1 MNKSYTILKVRNLL
15 FCMLLIASFVTVK
28 KVNGQTTI
36 STQPTYS
43 ANNGTGLV
51 TFNFQNTNAF
61 PVIIIGASSVAA
73 NTNPS
78 TWKLW
83 YRTTPV
89 SGPPGLVSVA
99 NGWVLSATNNVT
111 SAIGS
116 GSNNVLEPVITG
128 ATLTVPANT
137 TYAIAVGGFITAAT
151 GGSQRYMTIPAAN
164 LPTTTFSGGG
174 CNIIT
179 GTNISYSTTAE
190 ASAPTITPR
199 GFVGSLTFIS
209 GATAACSTGTYPA
222 VSPAVV
228 STTDICNTG
237 SVGLSITATMP
248 PVIGLTYQWEW
259 SPTGA
264 APWTAIGAPVTNP
277 SITATGVNSSRYF
290 RLRVICDGTS
300 TVWTSSNSQL
310 VNVSNPSLT
319 GTTSGSR
326 CGPGIVQLSAT
337 APTGTSINWYTAP
350 TGGAPLF
357 TGSPFTTPFIPTTT
371 TFYAAGTSGSTPDSI
386 AIPLATGT
394 TTGVYHHMFLVEAQ
408 NSLTVNAISIK
419 CNNTAGTM
427 TAWDIY
433 YRTDNYQTVP
443 GANTSATGWL
453 PLASVTNV
461 PSAGAAAYTVIA
473 TGLGVAIP
481 AGATYSFYIAPS
493 ASTTHQYSAPAI
505 GTTTASNI
513 NAELIAGNRG
523 SSLFNCTTSGG
534 MPTVKLNYT
543 VGCEGTRQPV
553 IATVNA
559 SPAIT
564 TTNPSVICSNEIAQI
579 SLSTSNPP
587 YPNYTWSPVTDL
599 YTNAAATTSYT
610 GGSAQNVY
618 LRSIVAGQKTF
629 YMMAGNPAITTGC
642 TFADTVSIWV
652 QPDSVIITGLPD
664 TVCVSDSTKLSLV
677 PGTGYAPGSIQWQE
691 SANGS
696 TYNDIAGATG
706 VTYTT
711 PIISADHYYRVRIKR
726 DVGFCE
732 TPVKLVLVVNP
743 MIFQTKDS
751 FNCGPGNVVLE
762 ATASVNS
769 QLRWFNDPVG
779 GLPVGFGSPFNT
791 PFLAATDTF
800 YVAAGTGGAG
810 GGPDTVAVP
819 LASGTTTG
827 VYHHMFLVR
836 AINEI
841 DVAGF
846 AIKCNN
852 AVGTPTAWD
861 IYYRP
866 NNYQTIPGANTSAA
880 GWTLLSSVTNVPSA
894 GASTY
899 TQIATG
905 LSLTIPAGLTYSFYI
920 APVGSATHQYAA
932 SAINSLTGSNIDAEI
947 RAGNRGSS
955 LFNCSTSGGQA
966 TVRINYVIPGCETVR
981 EPVIA
986 SIHPVPDV
994 NLGPDINKCIDAG
1007 ILEVLD
1013 AGVQPH
1019 AGQYLW
1025 DNGDVNQ
1032 VRAVSESGTYHVQVT
1047 NQYTCKNADTINVT
1061 LRNNPVV
1068 ELGNDTTVCNGVGLL
1083 LNAGNQG
1090 IEYFWNTG
1098 ATSQQIVATS
1108 AGSYNVFVTNNLGC
1122 TKADTITISMN
1133 GELPTIQGINVTNN
1147 GSHTFTFTAINPQ
1160 HVVGFEWDFGDGTP
1174 LNYQQSPTHTYAT
1187 TGDYIVVLRL
1197 SSTCGF
1203 DVDSSNA
1210 HILGIN
1216 QLEVDKNE
1224 MVVYPNP
1231 SRGTAVILN
1240 RGTLKMEK
1248 VSIYN
1253 VLGQQVYEAK
1263 ADTSDKHTLD
1273 LNLMASGM
1281 YTIQI
1286 FTDKGTVA
1294 RKLELIK

>member
-1 MNKSYTILKVRNLL
+1 MDKSYTISKVQNLL
-15 FCMLLIASFVTVK
+15 FCMLLITSFITT
-28 KVNGQTTI
+28 QRLHAQTI
-36 STQPTYS
+36 STQPTFS

-61 PVIIIGASSVAA
+61 PVIITGASSVAA
-73 NTNPS
+73 NTSPS

-89 SGPPGLVSVA
+89 AGPPGIVSTA

-111 SAIGS
+111 SIIGAAA
-116 GSNNVLEPVITG
+116 NNVIEPVITG

-137 TYAIAVGGFITAAT
+137 TYAIAVSGFITASTAGT
-151 GGSQRYMTIPAAN
+151 QRYMTIPAAN
-164 LPTTTFSGGG
+164 LPTTTFSAGG

-190 ASAPTITPR
+190 ATAPTITPR

-222 VSPAVV
+222 ASPAIV

-237 SVGLSITATMP
+237 SVALSTTATMP
-248 PVIGLTYQWEW
+248 SVIGLTYQWEW
-259 SPTGA
+259 SPIGA
-264 APWTAIGAPVTNP
+264 APWTAIGTPVTNP

-290 RLRVICDGTS
+290 RLRVICNGTS
-300 TVWTSSNSQL
+300 TVWTSSNSPL
-310 VNVSNPSLT
+310 VNVNNPSLT
-319 GTTSGSR
+319 GTTGGAR
-326 CGPGIVQLSAT
+326 CGPGIVQLSAA
-337 APTGTSINWYTAP
+337 APTGTSINWYTASV
-350 TGGAPLF
+350 GGAPLF
-357 TGSPFTTPFIPTTT
+357 TGSPFNTPFIPATT
-371 TFYAAGTSGSTPDSI
+371 TFYAAGTSGSSPDSI
-386 AIPLATGT
+386 AIALATGT

-408 NSLTVNAISIK
+408 NSLTVNTISIK
-419 CNNTAGTM
+419 CNNAVGAM

-433 YRTDNYQTVP
+433 YRPDNYQTVP

-453 PLASVTNV
+453 PLSTVTNV

-481 AGATYSFYIAPS
+481 AGAKYSFYIAPS

-513 NAELIAGNRG
+513 NANLIAGNRG
-523 SSLFNCTTSGG
+523 SALFNCITSGG

-564 TTNPSVICSNEIAQI
+564 TTNPNVICSIEIAQI
-579 SLSTSNPP
+579 SLSTPTPP
-587 YPNYTWSPVTDL
+587 YSNYTWSPVVDL
-599 YTNAAATTSYT
+599 YTNATATTSYS

-618 LRSIVAGQKTF
+618 LRSIVAGPKTF
-629 YMMAGNPAITTGC
+629 YMMAGNPAVTTGC

-652 QPDSVIITGLPD
+652 QPDSVTITGLPD

-677 PGTGYAPGSIQWQE
+677 PATGYAPGSIQWQE
-691 SANGS
+691 STNGV
-696 TYNDIAGATG
+696 TYNDITGATG

-711 PIISADHYYRVRIKR
+711 PVITADHYYRARIKR

-732 TPVKLVLVVNP
+732 TPVKHVLVVNP
-743 MIFQTKDS
+743 MIFDTRDS
-751 FNCGPGNVVLE
+751 FNCGPGQVILQ
-762 ATASVNS
+762 ATGSVNT
-769 QLRWFNDPVG
+769 QLRWFDNPVG
-779 GLPVGFGSPFNT
+779 GLPVGFGSPFST
-791 PFLAATDTF
+791 PFLAQTDTF
-800 YVAAGTGGAG
+800 YVAAGTGSG
-810 GGPDTVAVP
+810 GGGADTVAVP
-819 LASGTTTG
+819 LAMGITTG
-827 VYHHMFLVR
+827 VYHHMFLVK
-836 AINEI
+836 AINEV

-852 AVGTPTAWD
+852 TVGTPTAWD

-866 NNYQTIPGANTSAA
+866 NNYQTIPGANTSSA
-880 GWTLLSSVTNVPSA
+880 GWLLLSSVSNVPSA
-894 GASTY
+894 GVNAY
-899 TQIATG
+899 TQISTG

-920 APVGSATHQYAA
+920 APVGTATHQYAA
-932 SAINSLTGSNIDAEI
+932 PAINTLTGSNVDVEI
-947 RAGNRGSS
+947 RAGNRGSA
-955 LFNCSTSGGQA
+955 LFNCITSGGQA
-966 TVRINYVIPGCETVR
+966 VVRVNYVIPGCETVR

-994 NLGPDINKCIDAG
+994 NLGSDINKCIDAG

-1013 AGVQPH
+1013 AGVQPN

-1025 DNGDVNQ
+1025 DNGNTNQ

-1047 NQYTCKNADTINVT
+1047 NQYTCKDADTINVI
-1061 LRNNPVV
+1061 LRSNPVV
-1068 ELGNDTTVCNGVGLL
+1068 ALGNDTTVCNGVELL

-1098 ATSQQIVATS
+1098 ATSQQIVATT
-1108 AGSYNVFVTNNLGC
+1108 AGSYNVFVTNNQGC
-1122 TKADTITISMN
+1122 TKADTIIISMN
-1133 GELPTIQGINVTNN
+1133 GELPTIQGISVTNN
-1147 GSHTFTFTAINPQ
+1147 GNHTFTFTAVNPQ
-1160 HVVGFEWDFGDGTP
+1160 NVIGFEWDFGDGTP
-1174 LNYQQSPTHTYAT
+1174 FSYQQSPTHTYADA
-1187 TGDYIVVLRL
+1187 GDYIVVLRL
-1197 SSTCGF
+1197 SSICGY

-1231 SRGTAVILN
+1231 SKGTAVILN
-1240 RGTLKMEK
+1240 RGALKMEK

-1253 VLGQQVYEAK
+1253 VLGQQVYQAK
-1263 ADTSDKHTLD
+1263 ADAADKHTLD
-1273 LNLMASGM
+1273 LANLASGM

-1294 RKLELIK
+1294 RKLELIR